1 MNIPPSHRPTHRKT
15 TTKII
20 IHQPLPLSRRESQQ
34 LLKTLTTSF
43 RKNLDKEHGYWSNED
58 TSVTSLRAASTTTSS
73 STTSSS
79 SSVLDLHHRPTDRH
93 VRAILSNPLFSYDR
107 ATQANTR
114 VAGERDPMD
123 VFDEAVAKGLMT
135 IRRAAGVLKA
145 KRQAITQSS
154 SISVNET
161 MATSGTALRVLQWLR
176 SSGHERDL
184 SFVNC
189 TPLIIYLTSFMVEEG
204 LEEISWVWLERLMRG
219 EGPDLRDRKGPSPAA
234 YILDALVRA
243 KVPHGDS
250 LDGGYACMVRAG
262 EMFRENSSFE
272 TDAISAWRALSW
284 WSTVSAWQRS
294 QPSESLF
301 VAFAAMGRQLEKLKK
316 SIQVDRAHLDLHH
329 PTEPDATLAIGYL
342 QSSSLQNL
350 LDQERQEE
358 EDAGKICNMSRQ
370 YNTTIRR
377 VGLMGMDAANHLS
390 RVGREEDAAW
400 VRDVL
405 FDKFGDTL
413 VNAFRGKTYIARDFH
428 HGLSTG

>member
-1 MNIPPSHRPTHRKT
+1 MLG
-15 TTKII
+15 TKALSSLKDFLPK
-20 IHQPLPLSRRESQQ
+20 IHQPLPLNRRESQQ

-43 RKNLDKEHGYWSNED
+43 RKNLDKEHGYWSSKD
-58 TSVTSLRAASTTTSS
+58 TTSVASLKAASTTPTI
-73 STTSSS
+73 TP
-79 SSVLDLHHRPTDRH
+79 SVHDSHHHRPTDRH

-107 ATQANTR
+107 ATQLGPR
-114 VAGERDPMD
+114 VASERDPMD

-135 IRRAAGVLKA
+135 VRRAAGVLKA

-154 SISVNET
+154 SVSVNET

-189 TPLIIYLTSFMVEEG
+189 TPLIVYLTNFMVEEG
-204 LEEISWVWLERLMRG
+204 LEEISWVWLERLMNG
-219 EGPDLRDRKGPSPAA
+219 EGPDFRDRKGPSPAA

-250 LDGGYACMVRAG
+250 LDGGYACMVRARD
-262 EMFRENSSFE
+262 MFHKSSSFE

-294 QPSESLF
+294 QPSGALF
-301 VAFAAMGRQLEKLKK
+301 DAFSSMGRRLQKFKK
-316 SIQVDRAHLDLHH
+316 SIQVDRAHLELHH
-329 PTEPDATLAIGYL
+329 PTDPDARLAIGYL
-342 QSSSLQNL
+342 KSSSLQNL
-350 LDQERQEE
+350 LEQERQEE
-358 EDAGKICNMSRQ
+358 LDSGRICNLSRP

-377 VGLMGMDAANHLS
+377 VGLMGMDAANHLA

-413 VNAFRGKTYIARDFH
+413 VNAFRGKSYIARDFQ
-428 HGLSTG
+428 HGLSTV

>member
-1 MNIPPSHRPTHRKT
+1 MLG
-15 TTKII
+15 TKALSSLKDFLPKF
-20 IHQPLPLSRRESQQ
+20 HQPLPLNRRESQQ

-43 RKNLDKEHGYWSNED
+43 RKNLDKEHGYWSSED
-58 TSVTSLRAASTTTSS
+58 TSVASLRAASTTPT
-73 STTSSS
+73 SS
-79 SSVLDLHHRPTDRH
+79 SSVLDSHHRPTDRH

-107 ATQANTR
+107 AIQLNPR
-114 VAGERDPMD
+114 VASERDPMD

-189 TPLIIYLTSFMVEEG
+189 TPLLVYLTSFMVEEG
-204 LEEISWVWLERLMRG
+204 LEEISWVWLERLMSG
-219 EGPDLRDRKGPSPAA
+219 EGPDFRDRKGPSPAA

-250 LDGGYACMVRAG
+250 LDRGYACMVRARD
-262 EMFRENSSFE
+262 MFRENSNFE
-272 TDAISAWRALSW
+272 TDAMSAWRALSW

-294 QPSESLF
+294 QPSEALF
-301 VAFAAMGRQLEKLKK
+301 DAFSAMGRQLQKLKK
-316 SIQVDRAHLDLHH
+316 SIQVDRAHLELHH
-329 PTEPDATLAIGYL
+329 PTDPDATLAIGYL
-342 QSSSLQNL
+342 KSSSLQNL

-358 EDAGKICNMSRQ
+358 QDAGQICNLSRQ

-390 RVGREEDAAW
+390 RVGREADAAW

-413 VNAFRGKTYIARDFH
+413 VNAFRGKSYIARDFQ